1 MSSSLP
7 SARIR
12 RAVFGASP
20 SKALI
25 AAEVFERAR
34 SSSNCPSRVSE
45 TITAAASK
53 YTPTRPCS
61 RNESGKMP
69 GASVATTL

>member
-1 MSSSLP
+1 MSSSVP
-7 SARIR
+7 SSRIR

-34 SSSNCPSRVSE
+34 SSSSCPSRVSD

-53 YTPTRPCS
+53 YTATWPS
-61 RNESGKMP
+61 LRNESGNRP
-69 GASVATTL
+69 GATVATAL